1 MSASAPPLPASMAP
15 FLGSFRE
22 VLRVLERTPGFVL
35 LPVEIPGPDVARA
48 LGDFLTREGR
58 RALVIE
64 PRRDEATWKDLVSAL
79 YKAEPEPRG
88 VVVLVGSDPPPA
100 AAREGLRL
108 LNQHQRHDTLS
119 SRLGCPLLWCGPPAF
134 LALCREEAPDF
145 WAIRTPEIRLAD
157 EPSPGAPEPR
167 ALEIAAHRPGAAACS
182 LRAAPQGAAEPA
194 AELLLRQA
202 TAERRRGHAVAA
214 AATLGALLAR
224 PGAAPA
230 LRLRAQLEMAG
241 LLEDGGDLAAAEA
254 SYREALALARQVEDR
269 EAEARALIGA
279 FGIAAR
285 TGRAAEAEA
294 PLAEARAIAERLGD
308 RALEASAVAA
318 QALAAT
324 GRHDAQKGRERISE
338 AKALYAADPQKDAA
352 SGGGPGAE
360 RDVGHVDVLVVTAH
374 KDELDAVLAEGAA
387 GDGEAG
393 DRGWRERRDLGGLRY
408 YRRTLPSARGG
419 LLVVAAAWIGE
430 AGQRTAVIRG
440 QHLLAEL
447 DPACLAMCG
456 ACAGD
461 PRKVSPGDVIV
472 ADQLYSFDHGKRA
485 APPGGEA
492 ELFHDL
498 CTFNL
503 QAAWKMDAAYLARE
517 LDLSA
522 LSRARPPSRAAARRW
537 LLHALYAHEAEGG
550 PTPVAHPDRR
560 RACPAW
566 TARLKEALE
575 DGLVSMKGGA
585 LALTGAGREKV
596 LEERLL
602 YPDALPADPPLRV
615 HVGAIASFS
624 AALGDPDIWDRLQR
638 VVPGTLGLLAGGA
651 ALGDLA
657 ARFQRRSI
665 LMRAVADPAGRDG
678 RDGEDGLRAFACRA
692 SAAALLAFLQQHLAP
707 EPRIERASAPDLRE
721 PADDGERPH
730 GERERVFDD
739 RRDSFLDRVERVAL
753 LRDPGATVT
762 RHRAPPPFAGALEVA
777 VPDGRRVD
785 VRVIGVLD
793 RSITEELVTRYVTE
807 VEHRFRQQ
815 DPYLRSTLVHT
826 DPPAPPDLARSAARR
841 GVVLKSFSE
850 VQGLIDFGRYLA
862 WQTERVEAD
871 PSYPPSLYV
880 EQPAVVSLGDREKSA
895 TESALEALWRLLD
908 APHRRFAL
916 VLGDFGAGKTFLLRE
931 LARRMA
937 RDRHPLVPVLIELG
951 RIEKQRS
958 LDSLLAQHF
967 ALANEPV
974 DLRAFRYMLAEGRI
988 ALLFDGFDELALRLT
1003 YDRALEHFDTVV
1015 QAAEGIAKVVVTS
1028 RTQHFLTDPPIK
1040 RELARRAEQLQGYRL
1055 VQLQG
1060 FGEKQIRRFLGN
1072 LSPEPAEAEA
1082 RYRLLHEVK
1091 DLLGL
1096 SENPRMLGFIAKI
1109 EPDKLRQ
1116 AKARTGTITAAKLYE
1131 VLVEQWLDH
1140 EHARANPPGAP
1151 RGIPRDALRAAM
1163 TALSRLLWERSARSV
1178 GLGELPES
1186 LIRGAQPADAPPLE
1200 RGIVEHLLGS
1210 GSLLVRDAEGS
1221 FSFVHR
1227 SALEWLVAE
1236 AAAREVKETG
1246 DSAALGA
1253 DEMSELMVDFFV
1265 SLAGRGAAAAWAQR
1279 ILRGAAEGNAKD
1291 NALRVARWLAKDDGA
1306 REDGDGAERDE
1317 PDVAGVNLAGQDL
1330 SGCNLACADLRKADL
1345 TQANLWSATLVEA
1358 RLAGASLGG
1367 AQLSRADLTGADLA
1381 GADLR
1386 GADLS
1391 FARLVGADLR
1401 GADLTGAQLR
1411 GAKLVGA
1418 RGVPAAPL
1426 SADGA
1431 APPRPREADAMWA
1444 PVSPCNAV
1452 AWSRLGD
1459 LLAAGHEDG
1468 SVRLWDAVTG
1478 QAIRAMHGHLGA
1490 AMSVAFSPDGLLLAS
1505 GSSDNTVRLWEVR
1518 TGRAVRAF
1526 EGHTLGVRSVAW
1538 SPDGQTLAS
1547 GSSDKTVRLWEAGT
1561 GRLLRT
1567 FKGHTLG
1574 VRSVAWSPDGQ
1585 TLASG
1590 SSDKTVRLWEA
1601 GTGRLL
1607 RTFKGHTLGVR
1618 SVAWSPD
1625 GQTLASG
1632 SSDKTVRLWEV
1643 RTGRAVRAFEGHT
1656 LGVRSVAFSP
1666 DGQTLASGSSDKTV
1680 RLWEAGTGRLLRTF
1694 KGHTL
1699 GVRSVAFSPDG
1710 QTLASGSSDKT
1721 VRLWEA
1727 GTGRLLR
1734 TFKGHTLGVRSV
1746 AFSPDGQTLASGS
1759 SDKTV
1764 RLWRVR
1770 SGHALRTFEG
1780 HTDWILAVAWS
1791 PDGQAL
1797 ASGSSDRTARLWDA
1811 GGGRA
1816 LRTFVGHTDWVFGVA
1831 WSADGRTLA
1840 SGSLDRTVRLWEV
1853 GTGRAIRRLE
1863 GHRKGV
1869 CSVAFSPS
1877 GQTLASGSRDKT
1889 VRLWEVARGH
1899 ALRSFEGHTDW
1910 VLGVACSPDGQ
1921 ALASGSDDKTVRLW
1935 EVGSGR
1941 AIRTFKGHTLG
1952 VRSVAFDP
1960 DGVTMASGSDDKT
1973 VRLWDVA
1980 RGRLLRSFEGH
1991 AQSIRSVA
1999 FSPDGEMLAS
2009 GSDDRTVRLWE
2020 VVSGGAVR
2028 TLEGHAHRVCSVAWS
2043 PAGLTLASGSDDR
2056 TLRLW
2061 EVGRSRAIRAFEGH
2075 TDGIRGVAFSP
2086 DGVLLASGSDDRTV
2100 RLWDVGSGRALGCLE
2115 GHTRGVRGVAFN
2127 PASQMLASGSS
2138 DKTVRLWD
2146 VKRGRVLRTLEG
2158 HKASVQGIAFS
2169 PDGALLASASA
2180 DGTLRL
2186 WDVGTGGCLAIL
2198 LPCPEGWA
2206 AFSPDGRY
2214 KLGGD
2219 IGGSFWHVI
2228 GLCRFEPGELDPY
2241 LPSPLRI
2248 PGEAPLV
2255 AHPRP
2260 AALPANGAGR

>member
-1 MSASAPPLPASMAP
+1 MSSSAPPLPAAMAP

-22 VLRVLERTPGFVL
+22 VLRVLQRTPGFVL

-182 LRAAPQGAAEPA
+182 LRAAPHGAAEPA

-202 TAERRRGHAVAA
+202 AAERRRGHAVAA

-224 PGAAPA
+224 PGAAPV

-360 RDVGHVDVLVVTAH
+360 RDVGHVDVLVVTAQ

-393 DRGWRERRDLGGLRY
+393 DRGWRELRDLGGLRY
-408 YRRTLPSARGG
+408 YRRTLQSARGG
-419 LLVVAAAWIGE
+419 LLVVAAAWIGA

-560 RACPAW
+560 RACPGW

-624 AALGDPDIWDRLQR
+624 AALDDPDIWDRLQR

-707 EPRIERASAPDLRE
+707 EPRIERASVPDLRE
-721 PADDGERPH
+721 PAEDGERPQ

-871 PSYPPSLYV
+871 PSYPPWLYV

-895 TESALEALWRLLD
+895 TESALDALWRLLD

-1163 TALSRLLWERSARSV
+1163 TALARLLWERSSRSV

-1200 RGIVEHLLGS
+1200 RGIVEHLLGA

-1306 REDGDGAERDE
+1306 REDGDGAQSDE
-1317 PDVAGVNLAGQDL
+1317 PDVARVNLAGQDL

-1358 RLAGASLGG
+1358 RLAGASLGA
-1367 AQLSRADLTGADLA
+1367 AQLARADLTGADLA

-1418 RGVPAAPL
+1418 RGVPAASL

-1561 GRLLRT
+1561 GR
-1567 FKGHTLG
+1567 
-1574 VRSVAWSPDGQ
+1574 V
-1585 TLASG
+1585 
-1590 SSDKTVRLWEA
+1590 
-1601 GTGRLL
+1601 
-1607 RTFKGHTLGVR
+1607 
-1618 SVAWSPD
+1618 
-1625 GQTLASG
+1625 
-1632 SSDKTVRLWEV
+1632 
-1643 RTGRAVRAFEGHT
+1643 
-1656 LGVRSVAFSP
+1656 
-1666 DGQTLASGSSDKTV
+1666 
-1680 RLWEAGTGRLLRTF
+1680 
-1694 KGHTL
+1694 
-1699 GVRSVAFSPDG
+1699 
-1710 QTLASGSSDKT
+1710 
-1721 VRLWEA
+1721 
-1727 GTGRLLR
+1727 LR

-1780 HTDWILAVAWS
+1780 HSDWILAVAWS

-1863 GHRKGV
+1863 GHTKGV

-1877 GQTLASGSRDKT
+1877 GQTLASGARDKT

-1910 VLGVACSPDGQ
+1910 VLGVACSPEGQ

-1952 VRSVAFDP
+1952 VRSVAFGP
-1960 DGVTMASGSDDKT
+1960 DGVTLASGSDDKT
-1973 VRLWDVA
+1973 VRLWEVA

-1991 AQSIRSVA
+1991 AQAIRSVA
-1999 FSPDGEMLAS
+1999 FSPDGEVLAS
-2009 GSDDRTVRLWE
+2009 GSDDRTVRLWD

-2061 EVGRSRAIRAFEGH
+2061 EVGRSRAIRTFEGH

-2100 RLWDVGSGRALGCLE
+2100 RLWDVGSGRALCCFE

-2260 AALPANGAGR
+2260 VALPANGTGR

>member
-1 MSASAPPLPASMAP
+1 MSASTPPLPASMSP

-22 VLRVLERTPGFVL
+22 VHRLVERVPGFVL
-35 LPVEIPGPDVARA
+35 LPVEVPGPDVGRA

-58 RALVIE
+58 RATVIE
-64 PRRDEATWKDLVSAL
+64 PRDHEATWNDLVSAL
-79 YKAEPEPRG
+79 YGAEPEPRG
-88 VVVLVGSDPPPA
+88 VVILIGSDPPPA
-100 AAREGLRL
+100 AARAGLRL

-119 SRLGCPLLWCGPPAF
+119 SRLGCPLIWCGSPGF

-145 WAIRTPEIRLAD
+145 WATRATEIRLAE
-157 EPSPGAPEPR
+157 EPAPGALDTAAPR
-167 ALEIAAHRPGAAACS
+167 LKAAACS
-182 LRAAPQGAAEPA
+182 QRTPPRGAAAGAAERPGDAARDVLEAARARGDRAASASSPSGAAALVDALLAEGALDDAARVVAEALDSARGGGAAEPP

-202 TAERRRGHAVAA
+202 TVERRRGHAVAA
-214 AATLGALLAR
+214 AATLGALLVR
-224 PGAAPA
+224 PSAAPA
-230 LRLRAQLEMAG
+230 VRLRAELEIAG
-241 LLEDGGDLAAAEA
+241 LLEDGGDLARAEA
-254 SYREALALARQVEDR
+254 SYREALALARQVGDAEP
-269 EAEARALIGA
+269 EARALIGA
-279 FGIAAR
+279 FRIAAR
-285 TGRAAEAEA
+285 TGRAAEAEG

-318 QALAAT
+318 QALAAI

-338 AKALYAADPQKDAA
+338 AKALHAAGARQGAA
-352 SGGGPGAE
+352 SRAGAGAE
-360 RDVGHVDVLVVTAH
+360 RDVGPVDVLIVTSQ
-374 KDELDAVLAEGAA
+374 KDELEAVLAL
-387 GDGEAG
+387 GDGGEGEGG
-393 DRGWRERRDLGGLRY
+393 DRAWRERRDLGGFRY

-419 LLVVAAAWIGE
+419 PLVVTAAWIGE
-430 AGQRTAVIRG
+430 AGLRTAAIRG

-456 ACAGD
+456 VCFGD
-461 PRKVSPGDVIV
+461 PRKVAPGDVIV
-472 ADQLYSFDHGKRA
+472 ADQLYSFDQGRRA
-485 APPGGEA
+485 AQPGNDA
-492 ELFHDL
+492 ELCHDL
-498 CTFNL
+498 RTFNL

-522 LSRARPPSRAAARRW
+522 LSRARPPSRAAERRW
-537 LLHALYAHEAEGG
+537 LLHALHAHETEGG
-550 PTPVAHPDRR
+550 PTPVAHPERR
-560 RACPAW
+560 RACPGW
-566 TARLKEALE
+566 TARLQEALQ

-585 LALTGAGREKV
+585 LGLTQAGREKV

-615 HVGAIASFS
+615 HVGAIASFT
-624 AALGDPDIWDRLQR
+624 AAAPDPGVWDRLQR
-638 VVPGTLGLLAGGA
+638 VVPGTLGLEAEVA
-651 ALGDLA
+651 AVGDLA
-657 ARFQRRSI
+657 ARFPRRAI
-665 LMRAVADPAGRDG
+665 LMRAAGDSAG
-678 RDGEDGLRAFACRA
+678 PHGDDSLRAFACRA

-707 EPRIERASAPDLRE
+707 EPRLDRPSVRE
-721 PADDGERPH
+721 PSETRELALGDDGERHPR
-730 GERERVFDD
+730 ERELALEE
-739 RRDSFLDRVERVAL
+739 RRDGLLDRVERVAL
-753 LRDPGATVT
+753 LRDPAAAVT
-762 RHRAPPPFAGALEVA
+762 KHRAPPPFAGVLEVA
-777 VPDGRRVD
+777 VQDGRRVD

-826 DPPAPPDLARSAARR
+826 DPQAPPDLARSAARR

-850 VQGLIDFGRYLA
+850 FQGLIDFGRYLA
-862 WQTERVEAD
+862 WQTDRIEAD
-871 PSYPPSLYV
+871 PSYPPWLYV

-895 TESALEALWRLLD
+895 TESALDALFRLLD

-931 LARRMA
+931 LSRRMA
-937 RDRHPLVPVLIELG
+937 REKHPLVPVLIELG

-1060 FGEKQIRRFLGN
+1060 FGEKQIQRFLGN

-1140 EHARANPPGAP
+1140 EHARANPRGAP

-1163 TALSRLLWERSARSV
+1163 TTLARLLWDRNTPAV
-1178 GLGELPES
+1178 ALGELPES
-1186 LIRGAQPADAPPLE
+1186 LIKGAQPPDAPPLE
-1200 RGIVEHLLGS
+1200 RAIIEHLIGS
-1210 GSLLVRDAEGS
+1210 GSLLVRDADGA

-1236 AAAREVKETG
+1236 AAAREVKATG

-1265 SLAGRGAAAAWAQR
+1265 SLAGRGAAAGWAQR
-1279 ILRGAAEGNAKD
+1279 ILHGAAEGNAKD

-1306 REDGDGAERDE
+1306 RDDQGGEIRD
-1317 PDVAGVNLAGQDL
+1317 DTDVVAGVNLAGQDL

-1358 RLAGASLGG
+1358 RLAGASLG
-1367 AQLSRADLTGADLA
+1367 AALLARADLTGADLQ

-1391 FARLVGADLR
+1391 FARLVGADLTR
-1401 GADLTGAQLR
+1401 ADLTDAQLR
-1411 GAKLVGA
+1411 GAKLIGA
-1418 RGVPAAPL
+1418 RGVSVASLAADGAAL
-1426 SADGA
+1426 AAEGA
-1431 APPRPREADAMWA
+1431 APPRPREADPMWA
-1444 PVSPCNAV
+1444 PASPCNAV

-1459 LLAAGHEDG
+1459 LLAASHEDG

-1478 QAIRAMHGHLGA
+1478 QAIRAMHGHHGA

-1505 GSSDNTVRLWEVR
+1505 GSSDRTVRLWEVA
-1518 TGRAVRAF
+1518 TGRALRTF
-1526 EGHTLGVRSVAW
+1526 EGHS
-1538 SPDGQTLAS
+1538 
-1547 GSSDKTVRLWEAGT
+1547 
-1561 GRLLRT
+1561 
-1567 FKGHTLG
+1567 H
-1574 VRSVAWSPDGQ
+1574 
-1585 TLASG
+1585 
-1590 SSDKTVRLWEA
+1590 
-1601 GTGRLL
+1601 
-1607 RTFKGHTLGVR
+1607 GVR

-1643 RTGRAVRAFEGHT
+1643 A
-1656 LGVRSVAFSP
+1656 
-1666 DGQTLASGSSDKTV
+1666 
-1680 RLWEAGTGRLLRTF
+1680 TGRLLR
-1694 KGHTL
+1694 
-1699 GVRSVAFSPDG
+1699 A
-1710 QTLASGSSDKT
+1710 
-1721 VRLWEA
+1721 
-1727 GTGRLLR
+1727 
-1734 TFKGHTLGVRSV
+1734 FKGHTLGVRSV

-1770 SGHALRTFEG
+1770 SGHALRCLEG
-1780 HTDWILAVAWS
+1780 HTDWVLGVAWS
-1791 PDGQAL
+1791 PDGHAL
-1797 ASGSSDRTARLWDA
+1797 ASGSSDRTVRLWDA
-1811 GGGRA
+1811 AGGRA
-1816 LRTFVGHTDWVFGVA
+1816 LRAFAGHTDWVFGVA
-1831 WSADGRTLA
+1831 WSADGLTLA
-1840 SGSLDRTVRLWEV
+1840 SGSLDRSVRLWEP
-1853 GTGRAIRRLE
+1853 GSGRALRVLE
-1863 GHRKGV
+1863 GHTHGV
-1869 CSVAFSPS
+1869 CSVAFNPT

-1910 VLGVACSPDGQ
+1910 VLHAAFSPDGHTL
-1921 ALASGSDDKTVRLW
+1921 ASAADDRTVRLWEVGSGRALRTFKGHTHGIRSVAFSPDGHTLASGSDDKTVRLW
-1935 EVGSGR
+1935 EV
-1941 AIRTFKGHTLG
+1941 
-1952 VRSVAFDP
+1952 
-1960 DGVTMASGSDDKT
+1960 
-1973 VRLWDVA
+1973 A

-1991 AQSIRSVA
+1991 AHAIRAVA
-1999 FSPDGEMLAS
+1999 FSPEGATLAS
-2009 GSDDRTVRLWE
+2009 ASDDRTVRLWDIE
-2020 VVSGGAVR
+2020 SGRALR
-2028 TLEGHAHRVCSVAWS
+2028 TFEGHAHRVCSVAWS
-2043 PAGLTLASGSDDR
+2043 PVGLTLASGSDDK
-2056 TLRLW
+2056 TMRLW
-2061 EVGRSRAIRAFEGH
+2061 EVARGRVIRTFEGH

-2086 DGVLLASGSDDRTV
+2086 DGLLLASGADDRAV
-2100 RLWDVGSGRALGCLE
+2100 RLWEVGSGRPLLVFE

-2127 PASQMLASGSS
+2127 PSSQMLASGSS

-2146 VKRGRVLRTLEG
+2146 VQRGRVLRALEG
-2158 HKASVQGIAFS
+2158 HKASVQGVAFS

-2186 WDVGTGGCLAIL
+2186 WDVALGTCLAIL

-2219 IGGSFWHVI
+2219 IAGSFWHVI

-2248 PGEAPLV
+2248 PGEEPLV
-2255 AHPRP
+2255 AHRRAGAP
-2260 AALPANGAGR
+2260 PANGAGR

>member
-1 MSASAPPLPASMAP
+1 MSASSPPLPASMSP

-35 LPVEIPGPDVARA
+35 LPVEIPGPDVGRA

-58 RALVIE
+58 RAMVIE
-64 PRRDEATWKDLVSAL
+64 PRDDEATWKDLVTTL

-88 VVVLVGSDPPPA
+88 VVILVGSDPPPA
-100 AAREGLRL
+100 AVREGLRL

-119 SRLGCPLLWCGPPAF
+119 SRLGCPLLWCGPPSF
-134 LALCREEAPDF
+134 LGLCREEAPDF
-145 WAIRTPEIRLAD
+145 WAIRTPEIRLLD
-157 EPSPGAPEPR
+157 EPSPGAHEPG
-167 ALEIAAHRPGAAACS
+167 ALVEIAAHRPGAAAS
-182 LRAAPQGAAEPA
+182 SQRTPPQGAAEPP

-202 TAERRRGHAVAA
+202 TVERRRGHVVAA

-224 PGAAPA
+224 PGAAPQA
-230 LRLRAQLEMAG
+230 RLRAQLEMAG
-241 LLEDGGDLAAAEA
+241 LLEDGGDLARAES
-254 SYREALALARQVEDR
+254 SYREALALARQVVDPEP
-269 EAEARALIGA
+269 EARALIGA
-279 FGIAAR
+279 FRIAAR

-318 QALAAT
+318 QALAAI
-324 GRHDAQKGRERISE
+324 GRHDAQKGRERIAE
-338 AKALYAADPQKDAA
+338 AKALHAADAQKDAA
-352 SGGGPGAE
+352 SGAGQGAE
-360 RDVGHVDVLVVTAH
+360 RDAGPVDVLVVTAQ
-374 KDELDAVLAEGAA
+374 KDELDAILAEGAA
-387 GDGEAG
+387 GEGEAG
-393 DRGWRERRDLGGLRY
+393 DRGWRELRDLGGLRY
-408 YRRTLPSARGG
+408 HRRTLASARGG

-430 AGQRTAVIRG
+430 AGQRTATIRG

-456 ACAGD
+456 VCAGD

-485 APPGGEA
+485 AQPGDEA

-498 CTFNL
+498 RTFNL

-522 LSRARPPSRAAARRW
+522 LSRARPPSRTAALRW
-537 LLHALYAHEAEGG
+537 LLHALHAHEAEGG

-560 RACPAW
+560 RACPGW

-575 DGLVSMKGGA
+575 EGLVSMKGGA
-585 LALTGAGREKV
+585 LGLTAAGREKV

-615 HVGAIASFS
+615 QVGAIASFS
-624 AALGDPDIWDRLQR
+624 AALQDAGIWDRLQR
-638 VVPGTLGLLAGGA
+638 VVPGTLGLEAGGA
-651 ALGDLA
+651 AIGDLA

-665 LMRAVADPAGRDG
+665 LMRAVGDPGGRDG
-678 RDGEDGLRAFACRA
+678 DDGLRAFACRA

-721 PADDGERPH
+721 PAEDGERPH

-762 RHRAPPPFAGALEVA
+762 KHRAPPPFAGVLEVA
-777 VPDGRRVD
+777 VPDGRRLD

-815 DPYLRSTLVHT
+815 DPYLRSTLIHT
-826 DPPAPPDLARSAARR
+826 DPQAPPDLARSAARR

-862 WQTERVEAD
+862 WQTERIEAD
-871 PSYPPSLYV
+871 PSYPPWLYV

-895 TESALEALWRLLD
+895 TDSALGALWRLLD

-974 DLRAFRYMLAEGRI
+974 DLRAFRYMLAEGRV

-1060 FGEKQIRRFLGN
+1060 FGEPQIRRFLGN

-1109 EPDKLRQ
+1109 DPDKLRQ
-1116 AKARTGTITAAKLYE
+1116 AKARTGKITSAKLYE

-1140 EHARANPPGAP
+1140 EHARANPRGAP

-1163 TALSRLLWERSARSV
+1163 TRLARLLWDRNTPAV
-1178 GLGELPES
+1178 VLGELPDS
-1186 LIRGAQPADAPPLE
+1186 LIKGVQPPDAPPIE
-1200 RGIVEHLLGS
+1200 RGIVEHLIGS

-1265 SLAGRGAAAAWAQR
+1265 SLAGRGVAASWAQR
-1279 ILRGAAEGNAKD
+1279 ILHGAAEGNAKD
-1291 NALRVARWLAKDDGA
+1291 NALRVARFLAKDDEA
-1306 REDGDGAERDE
+1306 RDDAGGVVRDE
-1317 PDVAGVNLAGQDL
+1317 LDVVAGVNLAGQDL

-1358 RLAGASLGG
+1358 RLAGASLGA
-1367 AQLSRADLTGADLA
+1367 AQLARADLTGADLA

-1391 FARLVGADLR
+1391 FARLVGADLTR
-1401 GADLTGAQLR
+1401 ADLTDAQLR

-1418 RGVPAAPL
+1418 RGVSLGSL

-1431 APPRPREADAMWA
+1431 APPRPRAADPMWV

-1459 LLAAGHEDG
+1459 LLAASHEDG

-1505 GSSDNTVRLWEVR
+1505 GSSDNTVRVWEVT
-1518 TGRAVRAF
+1518 TGRALRTF
-1526 EGHTLGVRSVAW
+1526 EGHTHGVRSVAW
-1538 SPDGQTLAS
+1538 SPDGLLLAS

-1561 GRLLRT
+1561 GRL
-1567 FKGHTLG
+1567 
-1574 VRSVAWSPDGQ
+1574 
-1585 TLASG
+1585 
-1590 SSDKTVRLWEA
+1590 
-1601 GTGRLL
+1601 
-1607 RTFKGHTLGVR
+1607 
-1618 SVAWSPD
+1618 
-1625 GQTLASG
+1625 
-1632 SSDKTVRLWEV
+1632 
-1643 RTGRAVRAFEGHT
+1643 VRA
-1656 LGVRSVAFSP
+1656 
-1666 DGQTLASGSSDKTV
+1666 
-1680 RLWEAGTGRLLRTF
+1680 
-1694 KGHTL
+1694 
-1699 GVRSVAFSPDG
+1699 
-1710 QTLASGSSDKT
+1710 
-1721 VRLWEA
+1721 
-1727 GTGRLLR
+1727 
-1734 TFKGHTLGVRSV
+1734 FKGHTLGVRSV

-1770 SGHALRTFEG
+1770 SGHALRSFEG
-1780 HTDWILAVAWS
+1780 HTDWVLAVAWS

-1816 LRTFVGHTDWVFGVA
+1816 LRTFVGHTDWVFGVS
-1831 WSADGRTLA
+1831 WSSDGLTLA

-1853 GTGRAIRRLE
+1853 ASGRALRAFE
-1863 GHRKGV
+1863 GHTHGV

-1935 EVGSGR
+1935 EIKSGR
-1941 AIRTFKGHTLG
+1941 AIRTFKGHTHG
-1952 VRSVAFDP
+1952 IRSVAFSP
-1960 DGVTMASGSDDKT
+1960 DGQALASGSDDKT
-1973 VRLWDVA
+1973 VRLWEVA

-1991 AQSIRSVA
+1991 AQAIRGVSFSPEGETLASVSDDRTVRLWEVGSGRAIRTLEGHTHRVCSVA
-1999 FSPDGEMLAS
+1999 WSPVGLTLATGSDDRTVRLWEVASGRALRAFEGHTDGIRGVSFSPDGVLLVS

-2020 VVSGGAVR
+2020 V
-2028 TLEGHAHRVCSVAWS
+2028 
-2043 PAGLTLASGSDDR
+2043 
-2056 TLRLW
+2056 
-2061 EVGRSRAIRAFEGH
+2061 
-2075 TDGIRGVAFSP
+2075 
-2086 DGVLLASGSDDRTV
+2086 
-2100 RLWDVGSGRALGCLE
+2100 GSGRALFSFE

-2169 PDGALLASASA
+2169 PDGLLLASASA

-2186 WDVGTGGCLAIL
+2186 WDVATGGCLAIL

-2219 IGGSFWHVI
+2219 IAGSFWHVI

-2248 PGEAPLV
+2248 PGEEPLV
-2255 AHPRP
+2255 ARPRA